1 MASCKSKLILCD
13 TCVIIEAFRLGI
25 WDALINSYTIIVS
38 QTVVEETMW
47 YLSDSGN
54 RIPIDLNSYA
64 SNGKIQVIDPESR
77 DLESFL
83 SRHKFNEYYSQRMDP
98 GELSLL
104 CFLDKTQDDIICS
117 GDEIVFRVLGKLC
130 CSDKGIS
137 LEELLKNI
145 GLTKKISIQFTKK
158 FRISCSSKGFDDSF
172 V

>member
-1 MASCKSKLILCD
+1 MASYKSKLILCD

-25 WDALINSYTIIVS
+25 WDALINGYTIIVS

-47 YLSDSGN
+47 YLSDSGS
-54 RIPIDLNSYA
+54 RISINLKSYI
-64 SNGKIQVIDPESR
+64 SNGKIQVIDPTSG
-77 DLESFL
+77 DLGSFL
-83 SRHKFNEYYSQRMDP
+83 SRHKFKPDYLERMDP

-117 GDEIVFRVLGKLC
+117 GDEIVFRVLGKLR

-137 LEELLKNI
+137 LEELLQNI
-145 GLTKKISIQFTKK
+145 GLTKKIRIQFTKK
-158 FRISCSSKGFDDSF
+158 FRINCSSKGFEDSL